1 MTVRKLCQPVG
12 SLDAEKIAEAIFL
25 YVITIA
31 FPASLKE
38 KIVSIAH
45 FHFYNTSGF
54 WGGGR
59 ANQTHKY
66 NDITTFRHNLPR
78 GRLSEK

>member
-25 YVITIA
+25 YVVTIA

-38 KIVSIAH
+38 KEVSNAH
-45 FHFYNTSGF
+45 FFIIHQGL
-54 WGGGR
+54 GGR
-59 ANQTHKY
+59 ANQAHKY

>member
-12 SLDAEKIAEAIFL
+12 SLDTEKIAEAIFL
-25 YVITIA
+25 NVITIA

-38 KIVSIAH
+38 KKVSIAH
-45 FHFYNTSGF
+45 FHFYNTWGF
-54 WGGGR
+54 GGGGGK

-66 NDITTFRHNLPR
+66 NDITTFRHNPI
-78 GRLSEK
+78 K